1 MCSNLLEEED
11 GGICKI
17 LVKFLVIVV
26 CLIVLMEGVVLR
38 LFIFGEYFIKWG
50 FLLFFW
56 SDGSFLFFV
65 GFWLLKCLFFVIFCC
80 FFLIFCIFVFCFVLR
95 FNFLMLFLLS
105 IFKVCRFL
113 IFLFSRVCMVVLFN
127 LLERRYWWKLLLL
140 FEMFGG
146 CKMWINLLNLI

>member
-11 GGICKI
+11 GDICKI

-50 FLLFFW
+50 FLLFCW

-65 GFWLLKCLFFVIFCC
+65 GFWLLKCLFFMLFCC
-80 FFLIFCIFVFCFVLR
+80 FFLRFCIFVFCFVLR

-113 IFLFSRVCMVVLFN
+113 IFLFSRVWMVVLFN

>member
-105 IFKVCRFL
+105 IFRVCRFL
-113 IFLFSRVCMVVLFN
+113 IFLFSRVWMVVLFN

>member
-11 GGICKI
+11 GDICKI

-56 SDGSFLFFV
+56 SDVSFLFFV

-80 FFLIFCIFVFCFVLR
+80 FFLRFCIFVFCFVLR

-105 IFKVCRFL
+105 IFRVCRFL
-113 IFLFSRVCMVVLFN
+113 IFLFSRVWMVVLFN